1 PGATRRRE
9 PKFSAGRNLTY
20 AASTNRSTEDSMK
33 ADRNIVRNIATV
45 AAVVIIVLSASLVVA
60 ESDAHKSFDLLKGM
74 EGNWAGK
81 NNQGQPV
88 EVTFRMTA
96 GGSALMSEIHG
107 HGPENMITMFHMDG
121 DRLLMTHYCGAG
133 NQPRMKVISSDAKSV
148 SFEFF
153 DGTNIGPGDG
163 HMQHVT
169 FTQPDADHHIE
180 EWVFLDHGKEMKEV
194 FT

>member
-1 PGATRRRE
+1 MKLVRKIAAIAAT
-9 PKFSAGRNLTY
+9 
-20 AASTNRSTEDSMK
+20 M
-33 ADRNIVRNIATV
+33 
-45 AAVVIIVLSASLVVA
+45 IIVLSASLVVA
-60 ESDAHKSFDLLKGM
+60 QSDAHKSFDLLKGM

-88 EVTFRMTA
+88 QVSFRITS

-107 HGPENMITMFHMDG
+107 HGPENMITMFHMD
-121 DRLLMTHYCGAG
+121 DERLLMTHYCGAG

-169 FTQPDADHHIE
+169 FTEPDTDHHVE
-180 EWVFLDHGKEMKEV
+180 EWIFLDHGKEMKEV
-194 FT
+194 FTLARVK

>member
-1 PGATRRRE
+1 MNLV
-9 PKFSAGRNLTY
+9 RNL
-20 AASTNRSTEDSMK
+20 
-33 ADRNIVRNIATV
+33 VRNIAAI
-45 AAVVIIVLSASLVVA
+45 AATLVIVFSASFVVA
-60 ESDAHKSFDLLKGM
+60 QSDAHKSFDLLKGL

-81 NNQGQPV
+81 NQQGQPIQ
-88 EVTFRMTA
+88 VTFRLTA
-96 GGSALMSEIHG
+96 GGSALMSEILG
-107 HGPENMITMFHMDG
+107 RGPENMITMFHMDG

-148 SFEFF
+148 SFEFV

-180 EWVFLDHGKEMKEV
+180 EWVFLDHGKEIKEV
-194 FT
+194 FTLARVK

>member
-1 PGATRRRE
+1 MKLVQNSVRKIAAIAAT
-9 PKFSAGRNLTY
+9 
-20 AASTNRSTEDSMK
+20 
-33 ADRNIVRNIATV
+33 
-45 AAVVIIVLSASLVVA
+45 VIIVLSASVVVA
-60 ESDAHKSFDLLKGM
+60 ETDAHKSFDLLKGM

-81 NNQGQPV
+81 NQQGQ
-88 EVTFRMTA
+88 EIQVTFRMTA

-169 FTQPDADHHIE
+169 FTQPDADHHVE

-194 FT
+194 FTLARVK

>member
-1 PGATRRRE
+1 
-9 PKFSAGRNLTY
+9 
-20 AASTNRSTEDSMK
+20 MK
-33 ADRNIVRNIATV
+33 LVRNSVCNIAAV
-45 AAVVIIVLSASLVVA
+45 AAVLVIVLSASLVVGQT
-60 ESDAHKSFDLLKGM
+60 DAHKSFDLLKRL

-81 NNQGQPV
+81 NQQGLPIQ
-88 EVTFRMTA
+88 VTFRITA
-96 GGSALMSEIHG
+96 GGSALMSEILG
-107 HGPENMITMFHMDG
+107 SGPENMITMFHMDG

-169 FTQPDADHHIE
+169 FTEPDADHHVE
-180 EWVFLDHGKEMKEV
+180 EWVFLDHGKESREV
-194 FT
+194 FTLARVK

>member
-1 PGATRRRE
+1 
-9 PKFSAGRNLTY
+9 
-20 AASTNRSTEDSMK
+20 MK
-33 ADRNIVRNIATV
+33 AVRNIVRSFVRNS
-45 AAVVIIVLSASLVVA
+45 AAVVAIFVIVLSAGFVLA
-60 ESDAHKSFDLLKGM
+60 QSDAHKSFDMLKGM

-88 EVTFRMTA
+88 QVSFRMTA

-107 HGPENMITMFHMDG
+107 QGPENMITMFHMDC
-121 DRLLMTHYCGAG
+121 DRLVMTHYCGAG

-153 DGTNIGPGDG
+153 DGTNIGPGEG

-169 FTQPDADHHIE
+169 FTQPDSDHHVE
-180 EWVFLDHGKEMKEV
+180 EWVFVDHGKEMKEV
-194 FT
+194 FTLARVK

>member
-1 PGATRRRE
+1 
-9 PKFSAGRNLTY
+9 
-20 AASTNRSTEDSMK
+20 
-33 ADRNIVRNIATV
+33 
-45 AAVVIIVLSASLVVA
+45 
-60 ESDAHKSFDLLKGM
+60 
-74 EGNWAGK
+74 
-81 NNQGQPV
+81 
-88 EVTFRMTA
+88 MTA

-107 HGPENMITMFHMDG
+107 HGPENMVTMFHMDG

-133 NQPRMKVISSDAKSV
+133 NQPRMKVISADAKSV

-169 FTQPDADHHIE
+169 FTEPDPDHHVE

-194 FT
+194 FTLARVK

>member
-1 PGATRRRE
+1 M
-9 PKFSAGRNLTY
+9 KLSRN
-20 AASTNRSTEDSMK
+20 M
-33 ADRNIVRNIATV
+33 IVI
-45 AAVVIIVLSASLVVA
+45 AAVLAALLSANFSLA
-60 ESDAHKSFDLLKGM
+60 ETDAHKSFDLLKRM
-74 EGNWAGK
+74 EGNWVGK
-81 NNQGQPV
+81 NNAGQPI

-121 DRLLMTHYCGAG
+121 GRLIMTHYCGAG
-133 NQPRMKVISSDAKSV
+133 NQPRMKVVAVDPKSV

-169 FTQPDADHHIE
+169 FTATDAEHQTE
-180 EWVFLDHGKEMKEV
+180 EWVFLDHGKELKEY
-194 FT
+194 FTLERAK

>member
-1 PGATRRRE
+1 
-9 PKFSAGRNLTY
+9 
-20 AASTNRSTEDSMK
+20 MK
-33 ADRNIVRNIATV
+33 RFWNPVRNIAAA
-45 AAVVIIVLSASLVVA
+45 AAVLVIVLSASLVLA
-60 ESDAHKSFDLLKGM
+60 QSDAHKSFDLLKGM

-81 NNQGQPV
+81 NQQGQPV
-88 EVTFRMTA
+88 QVTFRLTA
-96 GGSALMSEIHG
+96 GGSALMSEILGHDSNK

-133 NQPRMKVISSDAKSV
+133 NQPRMKVVSSDAKSV
-148 SFEFF
+148 SFEFM

-180 EWVFLDHGKEMKEV
+180 EWVFLDHSKEMKEL
-194 FT
+194 FTLARVK

>member
-1 PGATRRRE
+1 M
-9 PKFSAGRNLTY
+9 KLVRNP
-20 AASTNRSTEDSMK
+20 
-33 ADRNIVRNIATV
+33 VRNIA
-45 AAVVIIVLSASLVVA
+45 AVVATLVIVLSASLVVA
-60 ESDAHKSFDLLKGM
+60 QSDAHRSFELLKGM

-88 EVTFRMTA
+88 QVTFRMTA

-163 HMQHVT
+163 HMQHAT
-169 FTQPDADHHIE
+169 FTQADADHHIE

-194 FT
+194 FTLERVK